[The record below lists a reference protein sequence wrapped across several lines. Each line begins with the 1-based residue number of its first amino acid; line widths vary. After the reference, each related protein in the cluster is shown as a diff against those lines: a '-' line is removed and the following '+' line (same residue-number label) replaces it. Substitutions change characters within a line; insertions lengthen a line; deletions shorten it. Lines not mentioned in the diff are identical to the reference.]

1 MRRFILSIMA
11 IMVCLSGWGQ
21 SSLDKMRNQR
31 QELEKQ
37 IANQEKILTSTEKN
51 ISSQVS
57 NLNIINARLQERS
70 RLLKNT
76 QSQIRELTSQ
86 ESALNKQIRQLEKEY
101 KSCCDNYEKAC
112 IFFQT
117 QHREMNALTFLLE
130 AESFRQLTR
139 RIRYLNEYS
148 GSLENLGRQLT
159 ERKNALEKKR
169 QEIAALRKE
178 KEKVEND
185 EQKQKADIEREQKQQ
200 QKVVDSL
207 KSKRSQLKKEITAQQ
222 KKMDQLSKE
231 IDRQI
236 QMALKDNTSSGQT
249 KRKMTAE
256 DFALS
261 GSFESN
267 KGKLPMPID
276 GAFLVVGK
284 YGISQVA
291 GQKDVKQNNLG
302 IDIQG
307 EKGAKA
313 LCIFEGEVSSVF
325 QHGKGQIGV
334 LVRHGSYISVYCN
347 LYDSKLKKGDK
358 VKAGSVIGTI
368 QTSENGSPILHF
380 QLHKESTR
388 LNPEQW
394 IKR

>member
-1 MRRFILSIMA
+1 MRRTVIVLLALVFCISA
-11 IMVCLSGWGQ
+11 AGQ
-21 SSLDKMRNQR
+21 SNIDRMRSER

-37 IANQEKILTSTEKN
+37 IANQEKILTSTEKS

-57 NLNIINARLQERS
+57 NLNIINARLEERT
-70 RLLKNT
+70 RLLENT
-76 QSQIRELTSQ
+76 RAQIRELAAQ
-86 ESALNKQIRQLEKEY
+86 EMALNRQIKQLEKEY

-112 IFFQT
+112 AFFQR
-117 QHREMNALTFLLE
+117 QNREMNALTFVLE
-130 AESFRQLTR
+130 SESFRQATR

-148 GSLENLGRQLT
+148 GSLERLGNQLV
-159 ERKNALEKKR
+159 ERKDTLESKRREISALRLEK
-169 QEIAALRKE
+169 ESVEDEE
-178 KEKVEND
+178 KKQLDNVEK
-185 EQKQKADIEREQKQQ
+185 EQKQQ
-200 QKVVDSL
+200 QQVVSSL
-207 KSKRSQLKKEITAQQ
+207 KNKRTQLKKEISAQQ

-236 QMALKDNTSSGQT
+236 QLALKESSSTRSQG
-249 KRKMTAE
+249 KMSPE
-256 DFALS
+256 DFALT

-267 KGKLPMPID
+267 KGKLPVPID
-276 GAFLVVGK
+276 GAFLIVGK

-307 EKGAKA
+307 EKGSHA
-313 LCIFEGEVSSVF
+313 LCIFEGQVSSVF

-347 LYDSKLKKGDK
+347 LHDTNLKKGDN

-368 QTSENGSPILHF
+368 QTSDNGSPVLHF

-388 LNPEQW
+388 LNPELW
-394 IKR
+394 IKH